1 MQGAEW
7 TQSLSWSWMRFS
19 TRGHFLP
26 YNFLY
31 GHRNVQYPLPFEYCH
46 SKFRENTL
54 QYLGTLLSRLAQPT
68 CAERIKRTHAH
79 TRTHTHTPTNPSY
92 PLFPFCGLTLKFTVV
107 SVVDESELVVPSLS
121 SDPKNVERLLER
133 PSYQDYQRLGLGN
146 LSSVGQRS
154 RTEPFRL
161 TTVNSTYSVCRR
173 WEHCDCFCFLRTC
186 FSAQVCYISPTV
198 MNPCFSA
205 QVCYISLQL

>member
-1 MQGAEW
+1 M
-7 TQSLSWSWMRFS
+7 
-19 TRGHFLP
+19 
-26 YNFLY
+26 
-31 GHRNVQYPLPFEYCH
+31 
-46 SKFRENTL
+46 
-54 QYLGTLLSRLAQPT
+54 
-68 CAERIKRTHAH
+68 
-79 TRTHTHTPTNPSY
+79 HTHTPTNPSY
-92 PLFPFCGLTLKFTVV
+92 PLFPFCGLMLKFTVV

-173 WEHCDCFCFLRTC
+173 WENCDCFCFLRTC
-186 FSAQVCYISPTV
+186 FNAQVCYISPTV

-205 QVCYISLQL
+205 QVLYIPTVINPCFSAQVCYISLQLWILALVHRYVTYPELLWILALVHRYVIYPYNYESLL

>member
-1 MQGAEW
+1 MGTEIYNVPYHLSTAIPISEKIHCSIW
-7 TQSLSWSWMRFS
+7 VRFYQS
-19 TRGHFLP
+19 
-26 YNFLY
+26 
-31 GHRNVQYPLPFEYCH
+31 
-46 SKFRENTL
+46 
-54 QYLGTLLSRLAQPT
+54 LLSRLVQK
-68 CAERIKRTHAH
+68 ELNAH
-79 TRTHTHTPTNPSY
+79 IHTHTHTHTHTNPSY
-92 PLFPFCGLTLKFTVV
+92 FCGLMLKFTGV

-173 WEHCDCFCFLRTC
+173 
-186 FSAQVCYISPTV
+186 
-198 MNPCFSA
+198 
-205 QVCYISLQL
+205 

>member
-1 MQGAEW
+1 M
-7 TQSLSWSWMRFS
+7 
-19 TRGHFLP
+19 H
-26 YNFLY
+26 
-31 GHRNVQYPLPFEYCH
+31 
-46 SKFRENTL
+46 
-54 QYLGTLLSRLAQPT
+54 
-68 CAERIKRTHAH
+68 
-79 TRTHTHTPTNPSY
+79 THTHTHTHTNPSY
-92 PLFPFCGLTLKFTVV
+92 FCGLMLKFTGV

-173 WEHCDCFCFLRTC
+173 
-186 FSAQVCYISPTV
+186 
-198 MNPCFSA
+198 
-205 QVCYISLQL
+205 

>member
-1 MQGAEW
+1 MFIQCSPFFQSSCRVLSELRVFPGAGCDFPHAATFFHIIFYMGTEMYNIPYRLSTAIPISEKIHCNIWVRFYQGLHS
-7 TQSLSWSWMRFS
+7 QL
-19 TRGHFLP
+19 
-26 YNFLY
+26 
-31 GHRNVQYPLPFEYCH
+31 VQKEL
-46 SKFRENTL
+46 N
-54 QYLGTLLSRLAQPT
+54 A
-68 CAERIKRTHAH
+68 
-79 TRTHTHTPTNPSY
+79 RTHTHAHTPTNPSY

-173 WEHCDCFCFLRTC
+173 
-186 FSAQVCYISPTV
+186 
-198 MNPCFSA
+198 
-205 QVCYISLQL
+205 